1 MSRRGSKNGPEEG
14 AGPRFYCSLGFT
26 DPFNYFREGS
36 SHLGKKGKGSSQ
48 EAQVVTGGGGGRSV
62 RGPFNSA
69 YAGQTKAKQT
79 SKSLESSSASTGTK
93 GSPKRKEP
101 SCVCGESIRL
111 AEEMSRASVGA
122 AEAEVANS
130 EMSGTDVGE
139 TEGSNLWDSPLSVA
153 TSNFHADG
161 G

>member
-1 MSRRGSKNGPEEG
+1 M
-14 AGPRFYCSLGFT
+14 
-26 DPFNYFREGS
+26 
-36 SHLGKKGKGSSQ
+36 
-48 EAQVVTGGGGGRSV
+48 
-62 RGPFNSA
+62 
-69 YAGQTKAKQT
+69 
-79 SKSLESSSASTGTK
+79 
-93 GSPKRKEP
+93 PKRKEP

-139 TEGSNLWDSPLSVA
+139 STDVGETEGSNLWDSPLSVA
-153 TSNFHADG
+153 TCNFHADG